1 MKLRES
7 LLATFFLLFSLNSVS
22 VYANTFG
29 FAADLN
35 NASDY
40 SYGYI
45 SQGYQGFN
53 WTGSMDFIDS
63 RGLLYRSWANASY
76 PPLNHWPS
84 YNGTLGAAWSS
95 GGADLYMTLST
106 PGTFTL
112 NSLDIAAPP
121 IVQLGNVANVSIS
134 GWNNGNLVDSA
145 QYIATNTYQ
154 TLNLGWSGLTELK
167 ITDGRTANLILTNMN
182 VTLVPVPSAI
192 WLFGTGLLGF
202 LGLKRHKQ

>member
-1 MKLRES
+1 MKYEKS

-35 NASDY
+35 NEIGINS
-40 SYGYI
+40 GYI

-53 WTGSMDFIDS
+53 WTGSLDVTSNGRMY
-63 RGLLYRSWANASY
+63 YRSWANDSY
-76 PPLNHWPS
+76 PSFNHWPS

-112 NSLDIAAPP
+112 NSLDIAVPWY
-121 IVQLGNVANVSIS
+121 GRVANVSIS

-145 QYIATNTYQ
+145 QYIATSTYQ

-167 ITDGRTANLILTNMN
+167 ITDGRTQNLILTNMN
-182 VTLVPVPSAI
+182 VTSIPVPSAI